1 MPNNIIKVADKPTLD
16 GVKIITEDIDTKIG
30 DPADLENAGSVMGK
44 LNKVLADASTNMGYV
59 MEGEEVTVTISTA
72 SVTVDG
78 SNTKI
83 QRVANFKPTHTGKA
97 RVVVDFT
104 TDNTTSTETMQIYV
118 STTSAANPSQ
128 ATLESTKKG
137 ATEAF
142 NTRYYRSGVIEI
154 ETSSLTAN
162 SNYYI
167 HVVYTAVGGAAIT
180 INDVWC
186 GVSYET
192 STPCQSIIKSIQR
205 GISTPENNG
214 IVEISPVVP
223 EKSFVI
229 LEGDSGGNATA
240 AFLTATKLILVV
252 PTDYNALRV
261 SRTVIWQVIEFY

>member
-1 MPNNIIKVADKPTLD
+1 MPNNIIKIADKPTLD
-16 GVKIITEDIDTKIG
+16 EVRNTTGEINDKIG
-30 DPADLENAGSVMGK
+30 NPADLENAGSVMGK
-44 LNKVLADASTNMGYV
+44 LNKVLSDASTNMGYV

-83 QRVANFKPTHTGKA
+83 QRVADFKPIHTGKA

-118 STTSAANPSQ
+118 STTSATNPSQ

-186 GVSYET
+186 GISYET
-192 STPCQSIIKSIQR
+192 STPCQRVIKSIQT
-205 GISTPENNG
+205 GVMTSENNG
-214 IVEISPVVP
+214 VATISPVAP
-223 EKSFVI
+223 EKCVVI
-229 LEGDSGGNATA
+229 LQGDDAGGERA
-240 AFLTATKLILVV
+240 AFLTSTKLIVVV
-252 PTDYNALRV
+252 PSSVNVLRSV
-261 SRTVIWQVIEFY
+261 AIIVWKVIEFY